1 MRKFHGAALKT
12 VMIGAAAAAAM
23 VASAESAAA
32 AAWVD
37 THHVFVAFYPGDMS
51 GWDKCNTY
59 GRHEVSVG
67 NALNYYCKYVGSDN
81 QGNAAYDLNE
91 FVD

>member
-37 THHVFVAFYPGDMS
+37 THHVFVAFYHSDMS

-59 GRHEVSVG
+59 GRHEISVG
-67 NALNYYCKYVGSDN
+67 HALK
-81 QGNAAYDLNE
+81 
-91 FVD
+91 